1 MLENKKSLDDM
12 VPSEIVRS
20 LDEYIVGQEEAKR
33 TIAIAIRNRVR
44 RKRLP
49 EGIRDEVTPKNILM
63 IGPTGVG
70 KTEIARRIAKLAN
83 APFIKVEATKYTEVG
98 YVGRDVESM
107 VRDLMAASIAMVR
120 EEMAAQRH
128 DEVEHRVEERLLDLL
143 LPAIEATKGSEDV
156 SVGETREK
164 FRSMLR
170 SGVFNEKE
178 VEIPVDAKARFGFE
192 VMGSSGNM
200 EDLQNALSNIGSMFS
215 SSGRKTRK
223 VTIRRAKEIIEEEEL
238 EKVIDP
244 DKAVDEAK
252 IRAEEMGIIFIDE
265 IDKVASHNSTSNSDV
280 SREGV
285 QRDILPIVEG
295 SKVSTKWGVIDTT
308 NILFIAAG
316 AFSMSKPSDLIPEL
330 QGRFPL
336 RVELHDLTADEFYRI
351 LTEPQNAITKQ
362 YKALLSTEG
371 VTVDFKDE
379 ALREIARIA
388 SDVNQ
393 TNDNIGAR
401 RLYTVMEKLL
411 EELAFSADEI
421 SGQTVEI
428 TEGYVQERLKVC
440 SITQLLQIAMMRR
453 SGRPG
458 RCTVMGYA
466 SIPAVITRRE
476 EVSSQGRGSVAR
488 SSVTSLPPPMMQR
501 IPARRISLSSRR
513 RQGRR
518 ILTHFRAMSAW
529 IRRSTGRSHTARKLP
544 RFLTPII

>member
-49 EGIRDEVTPKNILM
+49 EDIRDEVTPKNILM

-107 VRDLMAASIAMVR
+107 IRDLMAASVAMVR
-120 EEMAAQRH
+120 EEMAQQRH
-128 DEVEHRVEERLLDLL
+128 DEVDRRVEERLLDLL
-143 LPAIEATKGSEDV
+143 LPAIDKSKAETDV
-156 SVGETREK
+156 SVCETRER

-170 SGVFNEKE
+170 SGVFDEKE
-178 VEIPVDAKARFGFE
+178 IEMPVDMKAHVGFE
-192 VMGSSGNM
+192 LMGSSGSM
-200 EDLQNALSNIGSMFS
+200 EDLQNALSSIGNMFS
-215 SSGRKTRK
+215 SSSGKKTRK
-223 VTIRRAKEIIEEEEL
+223 LSVKRAREIIEEEEL
-238 EKVIDP
+238 DKVIDP

-252 IRAEEMGIIFIDE
+252 TRAEEMGIIFIDE

-316 AFSMSKPSDLIPEL
+316 AFSFSKPSDLIPEL

-371 VTVDFKDE
+371 VNVEFDDE
-379 ALREIARIA
+379 ALHEIARIA

-411 EELAFSADEI
+411 EELAFSADQLN
-421 SGQTVEI
+421 GQTINI
-428 TEGYVQERLKVC
+428 TKGYVAERLNG
-440 SITQLLQIAMMRR
+440 IA
-453 SGRPG
+453 
-458 RCTVMGYA
+458 
-466 SIPAVITRRE
+466 E
-476 EVSSQGRGSVAR
+476 DQD
-488 SSVTSLPPPMMQR
+488 
-501 IPARRISLSSRR
+501 LSRY
-513 RQGRR
+513 
-518 ILTHFRAMSAW
+518 IL
-529 IRRSTGRSHTARKLP
+529 
-544 RFLTPII
+544 